1 MVTVRTH
8 WSADTPALADV
19 KALADELVA
28 VLEGHNSEVIGPAM
42 SMAFLFTVLELG
54 KHNGDMEVLSRM
66 MEDLSAFVVRY
77 GAATVRHPH

>member
-1 MVTVRTH
+1 MVMVRTH

-42 SMAFLFTVLELG
+42 SMAFLFG
-54 KHNGDMEVLSRM
+54 S
-66 MEDLSAFVVRY
+66 
-77 GAATVRHPH
+77 